1 MIQKNGLFYYNIIK
15 RLKFLDQK
23 QIQLDKLFIERYNNL
38 MELYKDYPF

>member
-23 QIQLDKLFIERYNNL
+23 QNQLDKLFIERYNNL
-38 MELYKDYPF
+38 MELYKNYPF

>member
-1 MIQKNGLFYYNIIK
+1 MIQRNGLFYYNIIK
-15 RLKFLDQK
+15 KLKFLDQK